1 MLRTLLP
8 VVVSVA
14 LSLGCTRWVEVRPD
28 QLGTLERAR
37 VERVG
42 QDAAL
47 VPMIGRYGHRTT
59 VLTTTPVVE
68 STRQTVLR
76 PDGRTV
82 EIVGRF
88 DLRLTADGAVT
99 RFAHPVLVERSGDT
113 LLIAGAETPQAP
125 FALAAIERAEVSQG
139 AGAPIWV
146 GIALSAV
153 AIGLMA
159 AHYVE

>member
-1 MLRTLLP
+1 MLRAFLL
-8 VVVSVA
+8 VM
-14 LSLGCTRWVEVRPD
+14 LSLSLAVGCTRWVEVRPD
-28 QLGTLERAR
+28 QLSALERAR
-37 VERVG
+37 VERIG

-47 VPMIGRYGHRTT
+47 VPMMGRYGHRTT
-59 VLTTTPVVE
+59 VVTTTPVVE
-68 STRQTVLR
+68 ATRQTVLR

-99 RFAHPVLVERSGDT
+99 HFAHPVLVEREGES
-113 LLIAGAETPQAP
+113 LLIAGAETPQAA
-125 FALAAIERAEVSQG
+125 FALSAIERAEVSQG

-153 AIGLMA
+153 ALGLMA
-159 AHYVE
+159 AHFVE